1 MGELPISLVTEGG
14 TLEFRKVG
22 ETVDLVLGPALLDQL
37 GLKAGDMLQVVGDI
51 QVAQAESDVGHRK
64 KVADI
69 MSDIMVRY
77 RDTLEALAK

>member
-1 MGELPISLVTEGG
+1 MGELPVSLVTEGG
-14 TLEFRKVG
+14 TLEFRKTG

-37 GLKAGDMLQVVGDI
+37 GLKAGDTLQVVDEMHDTK
-51 QVAQAESDVGHRK
+51 AASDTEHRD
-64 KVADI
+64 KVAAI